1 MCNNDEV
8 KLKSFS
14 AIVQHMYHEHHDG
27 NFNQF
32 TCLISSQCG
41 SFANLDDL
49 KNHYATDHQDIVTLV
64 NPFISLNSH
73 GSLNCSNFS
82 PSLKLKCATC
92 DTIFDSP
99 IKFGKH
105 ICLDDYQMKESE
117 VNFKCSLCRKQL
129 ASRKRYCSIARC
141 HRYHCLSFNF
151 AGFYSTNNSIS
162 PIRDRNFAWFVK
174 HSTKTR
180 TVSTNM

>member
-1 MCNNDEV
+1 MCNNDDV

-27 NFNQF
+27 NYDQF

-64 NPFISLNSH
+64 THAFLVLGHRSQTNYQ
-73 GSLNCSNFS
+73 NFR

-105 ICLDDYQMKESE
+105 ICLDDYQIKDSE

-129 ASRKRYCSIARC
+129 ASRKR
-141 HRYHCLSFNF
+141 
-151 AGFYSTNNSIS
+151 
-162 PIRDRNFAWFVK
+162 
-174 HSTKTR
+174 
-180 TVSTNM
+180 